1 MTTPLFSDLGL
12 PDDVVKRLALQ
23 GITTPTAIQA
33 AVIPDSLAGL
43 DVCGR
48 APTGSGKTLAFG
60 LPMLNNLGKGSRR
73 KPTGLILSPTREL
86 AHQIAEALKPFARDA
101 GRSIIAIYGGVGYGP
116 QIKAFDK
123 GVDLV
128 VACPGRLEDLIKMGS
143 VNLADVNQ
151 VVIDEADRMAD
162 MGFLPSVHRLVDQ
175 TSKVRQ
181 VQLFSATF
189 DGAVGKLSK
198 KVQQS
203 PVIHEI
209 GEAKPDITK
218 ARHVFWKVDRA
229 ERSKHTV
236 SIVEKMGSTMVFCR
250 TRHGADRLAQQ
261 LVRSGLTAAAI
272 HGGRSQAQRDRALRD
287 FAKGSVSA
295 LVATDVASRGVHVDD
310 VAVVVHF
317 DPPEDAATYV
327 HRSGRT
333 ARAGAS
339 GVVVSLV
346 DQSAQR
352 AVRTLQ
358 REVGIDAQMEAAST
372 ATLVAPERRAQGG
385 TFSGVVE
392 FFNSARGYGFITR
405 ENGENLFFHMTNVK
419 LDGGVE
425 PEIGQTLQYEIGEGR
440 RGDEAMNLRDLQNF

>member
-1 MTTPLFSDLGL
+1 MTSPLFSDLGL
-12 PDDVVKRLALQ
+12 SDGIVTRLAQL
-23 GITTPTAIQA
+23 GITTPTPIQT

-60 LPMLNNLGKGSRR
+60 LPMLTNLGKGTRR

-86 AHQIAEALKPFARDA
+86 AHQIAEALKPFARDM
-101 GRSIIAIYGGVGYGP
+101 GRSIIAVYGGVGYGP

-162 MGFLPSVHRLVDQ
+162 MGFLPSVHRLTDQ

-198 KVQQS
+198 KIQQS

-209 GEAKPDITK
+209 GETK
-218 ARHVFWKVDRA
+218 SDVTMARHVFWKVDRA
-229 ERSKHTV
+229 ERSKHTAN
-236 SIVEKMGSTMVFCR
+236 IVEKMGSTMVFCR

-287 FAKGSVSA
+287 FSKGSVAA

-346 DQSAQR
+346 DPSAQKS
-352 AVRTLQ
+352 VRSMQ
-358 REVGIDAQMEAAST
+358 REVGIEATLEAAST
-372 ATLVAPERRAQGG
+372 ATLVAPERRTASG
-385 TFSGVVE
+385 TLKGVVE
-392 FFNSARGYGFITR
+392 FFNSGRGYGFVTR
-405 ENGENLFFHMTNVK
+405 ENAENLFFHMSNVK
-419 LDGGVE
+419 LDDGAE
-425 PEIGQTLQYEIGEGR
+425 PEIGQTVQYEIGEGR
-440 RGDEAMNLRDLQNF
+440 RGDEALNLR